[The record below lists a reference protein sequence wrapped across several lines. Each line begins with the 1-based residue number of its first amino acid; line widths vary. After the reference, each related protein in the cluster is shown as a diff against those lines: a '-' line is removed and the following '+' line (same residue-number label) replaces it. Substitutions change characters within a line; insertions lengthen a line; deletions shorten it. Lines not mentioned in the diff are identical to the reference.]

1 MTHPRSHSPS
11 QTEEGPDLKSWPP
24 KSRAVSDT
32 VLVGDFTT
40 EIHFHIV
47 VPLLCG
53 IRVVEVLEWRPQ
65 KPRVA
70 PVYLTDSSHPGATS
84 GVCNRPNEPWRLSR
98 YVVWTL
104 VAVTWR

>member
-65 KPRVA
+65 TAKGGSSLSHRLEPPRGNLWSV
-70 PVYLTDSSHPGATS
+70 
-84 GVCNRPNEPWRLSR
+84 
-98 YVVWTL
+98 
-104 VAVTWR
+104 